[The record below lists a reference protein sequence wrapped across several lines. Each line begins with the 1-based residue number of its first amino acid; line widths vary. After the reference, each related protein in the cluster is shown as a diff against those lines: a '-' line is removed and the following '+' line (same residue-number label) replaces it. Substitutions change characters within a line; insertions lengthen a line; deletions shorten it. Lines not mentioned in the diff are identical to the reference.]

1 MARLANMPQVLT
13 PQAAQLRQSPR
24 QERRRQLAGRLPA
37 AAAQCWM
44 RRAAAGRSAG
54 TRTRTP
60 VHAGQA
66 AARATSGTRCGLLV
80 MPSGTVLRQ
89 TKAGSRALVEDTAA
103 LCWWH
108 PALTLNVRA
117 CSLLTVWLL
126 LFFACCCVQ
135 LASPAS
141 PDAPFEAAA
150 AAADAEEHPDSPRPV
165 SLELIGDKE
174 WQRLFA
180 VLTLSDTAAGRASS
194 GAGSGAAQ
202 DQPGAAAAAD
212 DRSVGIRSHRLS
224 RALHVSE
231 LPTAAASAAVVQEAP
246 STPARREGGSS
257 GGSARCDV
265 TPTRRSGFLA
275 GEWQR
280 VHQQRLGTPPAPQPA
295 AAAHHAIAPF
305 GSDCDMGF

>member
-1 MARLANMPQVLT
+1 M
-13 PQAAQLRQSPR
+13 
-24 QERRRQLAGRLPA
+24 
-37 AAAQCWM
+37 
-44 RRAAAGRSAG
+44 
-54 TRTRTP
+54 
-60 VHAGQA
+60 
-66 AARATSGTRCGLLV
+66 
-80 MPSGTVLRQ
+80 
-89 TKAGSRALVEDTAA
+89 EDTAA

-108 PALTLNVRA
+108 PAFSLSVSA
-117 CSLLTVWLL
+117 CALVTVCLLHFSASCRL
-126 LFFACCCVQ
+126 Q

-141 PDAPFEAAA
+141 PDAPYEAAA
-150 AAADAEEHPDSPRPV
+150 AAGVEEHPKPV

-194 GAGSGAAQ
+194 GAGSEAAQ

-246 STPARREGGSS
+246 STPARREGGGSGSGSS
-257 GGSARCDV
+257 AGCDV
-265 TPTRRSGFLA
+265 TPSRRSGFLA

-295 AAAHHAIAPF
+295 AAAAAHHAVTPF